1 MKTFNIHKAKTHL
14 SKLIQQALEGEEII
28 IANNGEP
35 QVILQPYK
43 PKTPREPGAWKG
55 KVRIADDFD
64 ELPEEIE
71 AAFRGES
78 G

>member
-14 SKLIQQALEGEEII
+14 SQLIQEALEGEEII

-43 PKTPREPGAWKG
+43 PKSGRKPGAWKD
-55 KVRIADDFD
+55 KVEIADDFD
-64 ELPEEIE
+64 KLPEDIE
-71 AAFRGES
+71 AAFRGASE
-78 G
+78 